1 MCLVSRCLGNTSC
14 VPLVTAVLFLF
25 NNNVHLYSTAQ
36 RQCHEH
42 SKVYS
47 HACYTHML
55 ITISGVTVWDLITL
69 TLGLWWI
76 LYEGMPTHLK
86 DMCNKAFNCINNLHT
101 IMSTHVSLNLS
112 VYCAFVCHNHMNLLI
127 I

>member
-1 MCLVSRCLGNTSC
+1 MSTQSLLTCLL
-14 VPLVTAVLFLF
+14 
-25 NNNVHLYSTAQ
+25 H
-36 RQCHEH
+36 
-42 SKVYS
+42 
-47 HACYTHML
+47 THML
-55 ITISGVTVWDLITL
+55 ITISGVIVWDLIAL

-76 LYEGMPTHLK
+76 LYKGMLTHFK
-86 DMCNKAFNCINNLHT
+86 DMCNKALNCINNLHT